1 MLYFNYTIKTV
12 FCQIFSRFWVHPR
25 TCKPILD
32 NINAICYNSI
42 NMKRQPNTISK
53 TKQKVHRLSAKLY
66 KHLQKILKA
75 ESIIKGS
82 VYNRKCTCGNP
93 NCKCAKGEL
102 HNTPTL
108 SLSRDGKTRLV
119 YLTKYTL
126 TERAEIKRQVKS
138 YQGFRYNR
146 AQVVNC
152 FKELIA
158 EISKLETGLL
168 VELPPKKGED
178 NGEERNNP
186 GGEKSDR

>member
-1 MLYFNYTIKTV
+1 M
-12 FCQIFSRFWVHPR
+12 HPR
-25 TCKPILD
+25 TCKPMLD

-42 NMKRQPNTISK
+42 NMKKQPATISRS
-53 TKQKVHRLSAKLY
+53 KQKAQSLSVKLY
-66 KHLQKILKA
+66 KHLQKMLKA
-75 ESIIKGS
+75 ESMIKGS

-108 SLSRDGKTRLV
+108 SLSRAGKTRLV

-146 AQVVNC
+146 SQVVNC

-158 EISKLETGLL
+158 EINELEKNLL
-168 VELPPKKGED
+168 LEVTPKKGEI
-178 NGEERNNP
+178 NGTAEKEL
-186 GGEKSDR
+186 GGGSENR